1 MTISGTCRKTPL
13 ARSFGPLSMIRAAV
27 EDCAPP
33 GVVINDE
40 YLPPAP

>member
-1 MTISGTCRKTPL
+1 
-13 ARSFGPLSMIRAAV
+13 MIRAAV